1 MSPAVKRTLAILV
14 LALAIPSAALAAK
27 PQHPTKGS
35 KAAPKVTYVLKGT
48 LSNYMAA
55 TATANG
61 SITIH
66 VTHSNY
72 HGRTLK
78 GMDLT
83 FATSAKTATTLN
95 GGTISNGARGTVKFR
110 DFKNMSN
117 GTLMAA
123 LTASTPMTASQIVAH

>member
-1 MSPAVKRTLAILV
+1 MSPPVRKTLAILI

-61 SITIH
+61 SVTIH

-83 FATSAKTATTLN
+83 FATSAKTATTLK
-95 GGTISNGARGTVKFR
+95 GGTINNGARGIVKFR
-110 DFKNMSN
+110 ELKNVTN
-117 GTLMAA
+117 TTLTAA
-123 LTASTPMTASQIVAH
+123 LTTSTPMTATQIVAR

>member
-1 MSPAVKRTLAILV
+1 MGRKTLALIV

-55 TATANG
+55 SATTSG
-61 SITIH
+61 SITID

-72 HGRTLK
+72 HGRLLK
-78 GMDLT
+78 GMSLT

-95 GGTISNGARGTVKFR
+95 GNSTIANGAKGIVKFR
-110 DFKNMSN
+110 SLKNMSN
-117 GTLMAA
+117 GALSAA
-123 LTASTPMTASQIVAH
+123 LTSSTPMTATHVIDQAH

>member
-1 MSPAVKRTLAILV
+1 MRKTLVILV
-14 LALAIPSAALAAK
+14 LALAIPSAALAAQ

-48 LSNYMAA
+48 LWNYTAA
-55 TATANG
+55 TTITSG
-61 SITIH
+61 SITID

-72 HGRTLK
+72 HGRLLK

-95 GGTISNGARGTVKFR
+95 GGTISSGARGIVKFR
-110 DFKNMSN
+110 EFKNMSN
-117 GTLMAA
+117 STLMTA
-123 LTASTPMTASQIVAH
+123 LTATTPMTASQIIAR